1 MRRFLIATT
10 AAALL
15 VLGACGGETTS
26 GSGGPSSTA
35 ASDPVVPGPPGTASG
50 SPGTSTDPEDGSPAG
65 CVATARDQATEIAT
79 RSFPDNADETW
90 TVADVVEDDEGRAVV
105 EIVPGSAAVGYP
117 RFRFVT
123 ACEDGDAVLLA
134 TYALDEGTWTLLFTS
149 DAAEG
154 TDFDPELAD

>member
-1 MRRFLIATT
+1 MRRLLIATS

-15 VLGACGGETTS
+15 VLGACGSETTS
-26 GSGGPSSTA
+26 GSGASSTTA
-35 ASDPVVPGPPGTASG
+35 TTDAVVPGPPGTASG
-50 SPGTSTDPEDGSPAG
+50 SPGTSAGPDDGSPAG
-65 CVATARDQATEIAT
+65 CVDTARDQATEIAT

-90 TVADVVEDDEGRAVV
+90 TVADAAENDEGQVIVEVV
-105 EIVPGSAAVGYP
+105 PASAAVGYP

-123 ACEDGDAVLLA
+123 VCEGGEAVLLA

-154 TDFDPELAD
+154 TEFDPELAE